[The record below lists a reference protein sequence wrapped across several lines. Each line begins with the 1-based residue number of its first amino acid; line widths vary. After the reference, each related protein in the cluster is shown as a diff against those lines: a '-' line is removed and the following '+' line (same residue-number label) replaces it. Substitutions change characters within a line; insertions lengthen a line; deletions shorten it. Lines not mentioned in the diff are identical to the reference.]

1 MRLRMFLAAGLAL
14 PLVGG
19 CGGYYILSVPD
30 QVAPAGAE
38 APVVVR
44 LQRNDF
50 LVLAFPAKGAAM
62 RFRLGDGP
70 QRGAYTDDLG
80 YAGVTVK
87 APDRP
92 GRVELSVDHMDF
104 DGDEIGG
111 KGCLYV
117 WDPGR
122 PIVAVDA
129 DCLPMPLPVKVN
141 PSRAMGSAW
150 EKTAIFLHLK
160 RPATQPAEPRRVP
173 AEKAGAHG
181 AVREAVEA
189 LERIAASAHV
199 LYLTRRRLME
209 HADLH
214 EDLAKLGYPDGPV
227 LLWKRQG
234 WHIVREGKYGLP
246 KVVVEGRLVH
256 MLPELRKAFSGLTM
270 GICDSPLSARAFT
283 DAGLRCTVVGGLLPG
298 GGPNVK
304 RVSRWSQVEVPAGP

>member
-1 MRLRMFLAAGLAL
+1 MSVRMSLAVGLVL
-14 PLVGG
+14 PMVGG

-62 RFRLGDGP
+62 RFRLGGGP
-70 QRGAYTDDLG
+70 ERGAYTDDLG
-80 YAGVTVK
+80 YAGVTLK
-87 APDRP
+87 APDQP

-104 DGDEIGG
+104 EGDEIGG
-111 KGCLYV
+111 RGCLYA
-117 WDPGR
+117 WAPDR
-122 PIVAVDA
+122 PVVAVDC

-141 PSRAMGSAW
+141 PGRALGSAW

-160 RPATQPAEPRRVP
+160 RPSTQPAEPRRAP
-173 AEKAGAHG
+173 AEQAGAGG
-181 AVREAVEA
+181 AVGEAVEA
-189 LERIAASAHV
+189 LRRITASANV

-209 HADLH
+209 HSDLH
-214 EDLAKLGYPDGPV
+214 EDLAKVGYPDGPV

-256 MLPELRKAFSGLTM
+256 MLPELRKSFPGLTM
-270 GICDSPLSARAFT
+270 GICDSPLSAQAFT
-283 DAGLRCTVVGGLLPG
+283 DADLECTVVGGLLPG
-298 GGPNVK
+298 GGPKVK
-304 RVSRWSQVEVPAGP
+304 RVSRWSEVEPPAAP